1 MKKRIGL
8 YTTAWIVLFALFNV
22 IAFVSVGWTGQEKYT
37 PSFWIGYIF
46 ITVAFI
52 GQFICAVKALNED
65 DAKKLFYNVS
75 LIKTSYVGLIGS
87 FVVGGLCM
95 LISPLPYWIGVI
107 VCILILAFNILSVV
121 KAEAAID
128 EVEKIDKKIKT
139 QIIFI
144 KSLSIDAESLLAQA
158 KSDEVKS
165 ECRKIC
171 EAIRY
176 SDPMSDNALASVES
190 QITIQ
195 FHSFAEAV
203 ENDDYE
209 LVAAVAKNLSVLI
222 ADRNKKCQLLK

>member
-8 YTTAWIVLFALFNV
+8 YTAAWIVLFALFNV
-22 IAFVSVGWTGQEKYT
+22 IAFVSVGWVGQEKYT
-37 PSFWIGYIF
+37 PAFWIGYIF
-46 ITVAFI
+46 ITLTFI

-75 LIKTSYVGLIGS
+75 LIKMSYGGLIGS
-87 FVVGGLCM
+87 FIVGGLCM

-128 EVEKIDKKIKT
+128 EVEKIDKKKKT
-139 QIIFI
+139 RTIFI

-158 KSDEVKS
+158 KSDDVKT

-176 SDPMSDNALASVES
+176 SDPMSDEALASVES